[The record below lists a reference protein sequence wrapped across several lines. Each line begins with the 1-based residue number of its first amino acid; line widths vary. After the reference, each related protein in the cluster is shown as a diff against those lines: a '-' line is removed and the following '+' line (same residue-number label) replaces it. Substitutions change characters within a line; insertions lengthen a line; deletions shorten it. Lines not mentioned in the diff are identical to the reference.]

1 MATVA
6 KSIEKLI
13 FFTLPEGMQALDE
26 YKALQKDLNRENYD
40 LILEA
45 AEGKEGVRIYSK
57 GITSLTDL
65 VILVGEEKKGGLI
78 VVELKGNFSQEMLEK
93 AKSQIN

>member
-1 MATVA
+1 L
-6 KSIEKLI
+6 KKI
-13 FFTLPEGMQALDE
+13 FLDCNFF
-26 YKALQKDLNRENYD
+26 LF
-40 LILEA
+40 
-45 AEGKEGVRIYSK
+45 GT
-57 GITSLTDL
+57 TSLTDL